1 MRWGWRGDCE
11 NQLPTAVP
19 AVKIAAMHQPRP
31 GRPTWRKIF
40 LAKWWQRRR
49 IHLVLLVWAA
59 IYLPGLGSLE
69 IRGEEGRR
77 ILPAVTM
84 LQTGDYLVPRVG
96 SEPYFRKPPL
106 VNWIVAASFKLT
118 GVRSEW
124 TARLPSALAILAV
137 ALTFV
142 TRGRRALGTTG
153 SLLAAM
159 VWLVNAGNIEKGR
172 LIEIEAIYVSLT
184 TLAFIFWIAAYRAEE
199 TGRRLWLLPA
209 IFLGLAMLA
218 KGPLPHLLF
227 FYGPVVA
234 LLWNDRKL
242 ALLATRDHFIAL
254 VVMFGMFAAWALPAF
269 LLSNSARVAQVWSRQ
284 YTGRVSGSGFQ
295 VSSWIMNIPLGLVYF
310 IPMLSSALLLI
321 DDLEDLRGS
330 HFALLLGIAVP
341 FVLVNV
347 IPGALPRYAMPA
359 LGPAAWWFGE
369 LLAHE
374 NLHWP
379 RWLPGKPF
387 PPRLRNKIVVIVV
400 GIGCVV
406 LLAYGLI
413 AIPRLRKH
421 EKVRQ
426 HARQIDGIIPAS
438 VPLYAVNPKYQPYL
452 FYVHAPIRYVS
463 TIEQLP
469 PDTKFFLV
477 QPDNE
482 NEAQT
487 TRRWLPNR
495 PQLVLRIADYREHE
509 AILFSVP
516 SPR

>member
-1 MRWGWRGDCE
+1 
-11 NQLPTAVP
+11 
-19 AVKIAAMHQPRP
+19 MHQPRP
-31 GRPTWRKIF
+31 GRQTWRKIF
-40 LAKWWQRRR
+40 LAKCWRRR
-49 IHLVLLVWAA
+49 GTHVMLLVCAA
-59 IYLPGLGSLE
+59 IYRPDLGSLE

-84 LQTGDYLVPRVG
+84 LQTGNYLVPHVG

-142 TRGRRALGTTG
+142 TRGRRALGTTA

-159 VWLVNAGNIEKGR
+159 IWLVNAGNIEKGR

-184 TLAFIFWIAAYRAEE
+184 ALAFIFWIAAYRAEE
-199 TGRRLWLLPA
+199 TGWRLWLLPA

-227 FYGPVVA
+227 FYGRVVA
-234 LLWNDRKL
+234 LHCHDRKL
-242 ALLATRDHFIAL
+242 AFLTSRDHFIAL

-269 LLSNSARVAQVWSRQ
+269 LLSDWDRVAQVWSRQ

-295 VSSWIMNIPLGLVYF
+295 FTSWIMNIPRGLVYF
-310 IPMLSSALLLI
+310 LPWLPLALLQF
-321 DDLEDLRGS
+321 DEPSELRRR
-330 HFALLLGIAVP
+330 HFALFTGIAVP

-379 RWLPGKPF
+379 RWLSAKTFTPNV
-387 PPRLRNKIVVIVV
+387 RNKIVAIVV
-400 GIGCVV
+400 GIACIA

-413 AIPRLRKH
+413 AVPFLRKH

-426 HARQIDGIIPAS
+426 HARQIDAIVPPS

-452 FYVHAPIRYVS
+452 F
-463 TIEQLP
+463 
-469 PDTKFFLV
+469 
-477 QPDNE
+477 
-482 NEAQT
+482 
-487 TRRWLPNR
+487 
-495 PQLVLRIADYREHE
+495 
-509 AILFSVP
+509 
-516 SPR
+516 